1 MLMAEYYELKPLRA
15 LTTNFVRFRNAHVK
29 WKEMIDADDTGEEFI
44 NLIQLNKGEDEDVIK
59 QQINDFRERG
69 KHDNIMEICEKSEI
83 TRTEYGKEIGELL
96 KELLN
101 QDEWGGIW
109 HQYRTL
115 DVQLLRHLKEFFKCK
130 NVEKGSTMKQRL
142 KLWDFLYNLSPDES
156 ISNFYNL
163 VEKICE
169 LKYPL
174 LKEKNVESKRDL
186 GNRCFREFQG
196 IQTIAWVSDTKALAD
211 QLDLIQWKDYV
222 PATIT
227 RREKTQEAIE
237 YLQQFRDG
245 RRYIIQVFGHGG
257 LGKTKLILEFLRRC
271 ITQDSGVE
279 PFDSYLVLTAKSV
292 DQGEFSSEITEIR
305 TGKLL
310 NNPRDPTLAI
320 GHYVYNLEYKDT
332 MEYMYSLA
340 GLTELDRT
348 EDELFDCFKSNKFLI
363 ILDNFEDTNKESQK
377 KYLDFFDRFEKIDGG
392 RTKIIVTGRSDID
405 HDEVFQRIR
414 LNPLTNDQATELL
427 QRRYEYQFQQFYGGA
442 IEGKTIYADFRTELN
457 NPDLLKLLH
466 DRIEKRENGNF
477 ADNYETG
484 IHHPAVIFY
493 FVSIIMDKK
502 IVDEF
507 REEYDSEPTF
517 MDIFEYTV
525 CHPDYGVGEF
535 VNMWEDWIQ
544 DKTMLV
550 IKNDTV
556 CMDILKFMA
565 QNPNKFYR
573 ARNIKLENNI
583 ERTEINHA
591 FEKMKSQANILEEHL
606 EVGGYRMTSWALEN
620 FGDDGNTN
628 DDESLRYKL
637 QKLNKNMRSEP
648 EKTVKEFCELISKM
662 NGKVLSLHSEF
673 SALAYFIG
681 EIEKTGNYPRYYQI
695 AAESFYR
702 LFDNIVNLKIPEE
715 GWSRDKMRDYITDF
729 GGESPPANTIK
740 PDLLKHVENIRKR
753 VERDDHA
760 LLTNKTSKWYQG
772 EICTYLLSTLSVAN
786 TSEKFWEM
794 LNKYPYN
801 KFISAMDQECPGNV
815 ITTIREHCE
824 KLLMDDDCLSKKE
837 LNLFLPLIPVFR
849 AEINKNSSLIK
860 WYFSQLTNGKIDVK
874 KFLDTNKQE
883 WSPSSYVNFKENIKS
898 ILENKSSRMQIP
910 VNKNSIQ
917 LYDFFDS
924 MRVIED
930 DGPGVL
936 DKLALELP
944 FCEFIPD
951 SNAPHHYKSE
961 EGHDIDYYNA
971 DGEETLEDS
980 ELEWQNKRFILKDY
994 IPAIVLLEFI
1004 IVDRKTKEL
1013 VVSPTL
1019 SGDSRPKRE
1028 KGDELIPLKRIVSPE
1043 VEPETKTNK
1052 LTKIIDGLSG
1062 NREYF
1067 EAIISMMKMSREEIS
1082 EDILQNAIDQ
1092 SKDDW
1097 RITFSGIRTDYV
1109 VAIERITHKTI
1120 SSSQDSDN
1128 KLENQYIKWFERK
1141 PRGMIYKIDS
1151 AHDILKKLTPKL
1163 LKFYSNEEHKFDSP
1177 AAFATQF
1184 LKNAGSQ
1191 PDHRIRTMYFGA
1203 AHGAWI
1209 MRNCN
1214 DMCDVIDA
1222 YEMDLMIWLKKEKFQ
1237 RTKKNEYASRNEV
1250 WLKKMRTKCNCSE
1263 ESLQE
1268 RRDREQEEDNARW
1281 RAEKKELEA
1290 KKKEAAAR
1298 KKAEKEIKH
1307 KEEVRKNNEKFINK
1321 LLEKPDNSTTNFDE
1335 FKHAVTNLRNNL
1347 EYSTSKTRSA
1357 VFASCY
1363 RNKYKSVHAKLS
1375 ISPKYTSIL
1384 QYLFDYHEKKSGVK
1398 RITVDEL
1405 IILAFKKIHF
1415 EEDQIAG
1422 LL

>member
-1 MLMAEYYELKPLRA
+1 MAEYYELKPLRT
-15 LTTNFVRFRNAHVK
+15 LTTSFVRFRNAHVK
-29 WKEMIDADDTGEEFI
+29 WKEMIDADDTGREFI
-44 NLIQLNKGEDEDVIK
+44 NLIQLNIDSDEDVIEQHIK
-59 QQINDFRERG
+59 DFRERG
-69 KHDNIMEICEKSEI
+69 KHDNIVEICEKSEI

-96 KELLN
+96 KDLLPR
-101 QDEWGGIW
+101 DEWGSIW
-109 HQYRTL
+109 HQYRNL
-115 DVQLLRHLKEFFKCK
+115 DVQMLRHLKEFFKCK
-130 NVEKGSTMKQRL
+130 SAEKGSTMKYRL
-142 KLWDFLYNLSPDES
+142 KLWNFLYNLSPDES

-169 LKYPL
+169 LEYPL
-174 LKEKNVESKRDL
+174 LKDKNAESERDL

-196 IQTIAWVSDTKALAD
+196 LKTIAWVSDTKALAD

-222 PATIT
+222 PATIS
-227 RREKTQEAIE
+227 RRGKTQQAIE
-237 YLQQFRDG
+237 YLQNFRDG

-279 PFDSYLVLTAKSV
+279 PFDAYLVLTAKSV
-292 DQGEFSSEITEIR
+292 DQGEFNSEITEIR

-320 GHYVYNLEYKDT
+320 GHYVYNLEFKDT

-363 ILDNFEDTNKESQK
+363 ILDNFEDTTNESQE
-377 KYLDFFDRFEKIDGG
+377 KYLAFFDRFEKIDGS

-405 HDEVFQRIR
+405 HDEVFQRIK
-414 LNPLTNDQATELL
+414 LNPLTNDQATKLL
-427 QRRYEYQFQQFYGGA
+427 QIRYEYQFEQFYGRA
-442 IEGKTIYADFRTELN
+442 IEGKSIYGVFRTELS
-457 NPDLLKLLH
+457 NPELLKLLH
-466 DRIEKRENGNF
+466 NRIEKRENGNF
-477 ADNYETG
+477 ADNYEAG

-507 REEYDSEPTF
+507 RKEYDSEPTF
-517 MDIFEYTV
+517 MDIFEYAV
-525 CHPDYGVGEF
+525 CHPEYGVGEF
-535 VNMWEDWIQ
+535 VNKWEDWIQ
-544 DKTMLV
+544 IKTMLV
-550 IKNDTV
+550 IKNDAV

-565 QNPNKFYR
+565 QHPNKFYR
-573 ARNIKLENNI
+573 AHNLKLENGI
-583 ERTEINHA
+583 ERTEIKHA

-606 EVGGYRMTSWALEN
+606 EDGGYRMTSWALEN
-620 FGDDGNTN
+620 FGDDGDTN

-662 NGKVLSLHSEF
+662 NGEVLSLHSEF

-695 AAESFYR
+695 AAESFYQ

-715 GWSRDKMRDYITDF
+715 GWTMDKMREYITDF
-729 GGESPPANTIK
+729 GGESPPVNTLK
-740 PDLLKHVENIRKR
+740 LDLLKRVENIQKR

-786 TSEKFWEM
+786 TSEKFWEL

-824 KLLMDDDCLSKKE
+824 KLLMNDDCLSEKE
-837 LNLFLPLIPVFR
+837 LNLFLPLIPVFG

-860 WYFSQLTNGKIDVK
+860 WYFSQLTNGNIDVK
-874 KFLDTNKQE
+874 KLLDTNKQE
-883 WSPSSYVNFKENIKS
+883 WGPSSYVNFKENIKN
-898 ILENKSSRMQIP
+898 ILVNKSSRMQIP

-917 LYDFFDS
+917 LYDFFGS

-944 FCEFIPD
+944 FCEFIPQK
-951 SNAPHHYKSE
+951 NAPHHYKIE
-961 EGHDIDYYNA
+961 GGHDIDYYNA
-971 DGEETLEDS
+971 DGEDTLEDS

-994 IPAIVLLEFI
+994 IPAIDLLEFI
-1004 IVDRKTKEL
+1004 IVDQKTKEL
-1013 VVSPTL
+1013 VVSLTL
-1019 SGDSRPKRE
+1019 GGDSRPKRE
-1028 KGDELIPLKRIVSPE
+1028 KSDELIPLKRVVSPE
-1043 VEPETKTNK
+1043 VESKTITNK
-1052 LTKIIDGLSG
+1052 LTEIIERLSA

-1067 EAIISMMKMSREEIS
+1067 EAIIGRMKMSREEIS
-1082 EDILQNAIDQ
+1082 EEILQNAIDQ

-1097 RITFSGIRTDYV
+1097 RITFSGIKTDYI
-1109 VAIERITHKTI
+1109 VAIERITQITT

-1128 KLENQYIKWFERK
+1128 KLENQYINWFERK

-1163 LKFYSNEEHKFDSP
+1163 SKFFNDDIDKFDSP

-1209 MRNCN
+1209 MGNCN
-1214 DMCDVIDA
+1214 NMCDVIDA

-1268 RRDREQEEDNARW
+1268 RRDREQEEDEARW
-1281 RAEKKELEA
+1281 RAEKEELEA

-1298 KKAEKEIKH
+1298 KKAEKEIKR

-1335 FKHAVTNLRNNL
+1335 FKYAVAELIKNPD
-1347 EYSTSKTRSA
+1347 YSGNRTRSM

-1363 RNKYKSVHAKLS
+1363 RKKYGSVHAILS
-1375 ISPKYTSIL
+1375 ASSKYNTIFYEL
-1384 QYLFDYHEKKSGVK
+1384 DDYNKKYSK
-1398 RITVDEL
+1398 NKQITADEL
-1405 IILAFKKIHF
+1405 IIFALKSIHF
-1415 EEDQIAG
+1415 EENQIAR